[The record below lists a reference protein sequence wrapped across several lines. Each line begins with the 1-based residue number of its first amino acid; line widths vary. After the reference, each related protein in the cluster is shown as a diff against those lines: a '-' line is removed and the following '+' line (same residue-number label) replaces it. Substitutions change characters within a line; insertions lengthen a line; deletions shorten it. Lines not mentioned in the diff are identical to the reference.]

1 MIKITIT
8 SSDMLIKDAVDLASE
23 ITRLCKHAHQV
34 EIKDLNVNDGLK
46 ITRSIVNVA
55 ADETF
60 KSHNK

>member
-1 MIKITIT
+1 
-8 SSDMLIKDAVDLASE
+8 MLIKDAVDLASE
-23 ITRLCKHAHQV
+23 ITRLCKYAHQV